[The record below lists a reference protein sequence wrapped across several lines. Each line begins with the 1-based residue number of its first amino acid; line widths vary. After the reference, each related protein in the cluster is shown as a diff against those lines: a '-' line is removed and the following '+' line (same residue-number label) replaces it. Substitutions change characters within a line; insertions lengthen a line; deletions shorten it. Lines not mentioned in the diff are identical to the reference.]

1 MAHNGGH
8 PAVRSVRESDHQCQR
23 EHLVVF
29 DLLPSRRLQAVFL
42 LLLALALSSGCQVVE
57 NLPQM
62 LDDVPGMISD
72 LGQSLAGATATPTR
86 PLPAAVIDQIKSLPD
101 MPTDQNAL
109 ELRAQVVDLLR
120 SANSAAQGGPRAVS
134 NDLIERLASDSTL
147 FLDKARF
154 TERSILEHDL
164 ELASRLVSLLR
175 VPNLDPGLQASYQ
188 QALVKLLLADRLII
202 DAVAA
207 DATIITRSAETLSED
222 EISPVGV
229 QSARTE
235 LERMQTALEQ
245 GREAWRLGE
254 PLRGL
259 GYLMQVWDS
268 SAAVRAVWGIRY
280 TGDFDGDQVSDLV
293 ELGYGSSPMVL
304 DSDLDG
310 LSDYYEATYTA
321 PAGSPGKADT
331 DGDGVL
337 DGDEDLDFDGLV
349 TALERDL
356 GSDPLKLDSDG
367 DGIGDMA
374 LLLGPD
380 MGAQTGDSDGDGLSD
395 ESEARLGT
403 DPMNV
408 DSDRDG
414 IPDSQEFH
422 LQILEFPELG
432 VTVDLYGMGDQSQVL
447 QAERMVG
454 APGFAGNIGAVGDF
468 VRLQTSM
475 PVQLATIH
483 FSYDETKVPGS
494 DEANVRLFVFNE
506 AEGVMYRLADPI
518 VDPAQNIV
526 SGKTTMLGPV
536 GVLYLPIFQAV
547 VPGHPAIEIP

>member
-1 MAHNGGH
+1 MVPDRWKSIKIA
-8 PAVRSVRESDHQCQR
+8 AV
-23 EHLVVF
+23 
-29 DLLPSRRLQAVFL
+29 L
-42 LLLALALSSGCQVVE
+42 LLLFMLVLSGGCQVVE
-57 NLPQM
+57 NLPQIV
-62 LDDVPGMISD
+62 DEIPGMISD
-72 LGQSLAGATATPTR
+72 LGQTLAGATPTPTG
-86 PLPAAVIDQIKSLPD
+86 PLPAAVIDQIKALPD
-101 MPTDQNAL
+101 VPTEENAL
-109 ELRAQVVDLLR
+109 GLRANVVDILR
-120 SANSAAQGGPRAVS
+120 SANTSGQSSTRAVA

-164 ELASRLVSLLR
+164 DLAGRLVSLLR
-175 VPNLDPGLQASYQ
+175 VPNLDPGLLSAYQ
-188 QALVKLLLADRLII
+188 DALIKLLLADRLIV
-202 DAVAA
+202 DAVTA
-207 DATIITRSAETLSED
+207 DATIITRSAESLSED
-222 EISPVGV
+222 QLSPVGV
-229 QSARTE
+229 ESARTE

-254 PLRGL
+254 PLNGL
-259 GYLMQVWDS
+259 GYLMQAWDS

-280 TGDFDGDQVSDLV
+280 NGDFDDDGVSDLV
-293 ELGYGSSPMVL
+293 ELGYGASPMLL

-321 PAGSPGKADT
+321 PWGSPGKADT

-356 GSDPLKLDSDG
+356 GSDPMKLDTDG

-380 MGAQTGDSDGDGLSD
+380 MGAQTGDTDGDGLSD

-403 DPMNV
+403 DPKHV

-414 IPDSQEFH
+414 VPDSQEFH
-422 LQILEFPELG
+422 LQILEFPDLG
-432 VTVDLYGMGDQSQVL
+432 VTVDLYGMGDQSEAL
-447 QAERMVG
+447 KAERMVG

-468 VRLQTSM
+468 VRLTTPM

-483 FSYDETKVPGS
+483 FHYDETKVPGG

-518 VDPAQNIV
+518 VDPEQDIV